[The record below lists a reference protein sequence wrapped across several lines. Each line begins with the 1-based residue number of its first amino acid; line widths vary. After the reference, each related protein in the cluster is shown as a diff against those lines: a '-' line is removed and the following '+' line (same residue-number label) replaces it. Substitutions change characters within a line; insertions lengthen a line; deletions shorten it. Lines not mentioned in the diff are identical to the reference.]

1 MVKNVVNPYSEDV
14 ENVKDVVE
22 KSPSAKRELDR
33 LFIEKRRT
41 MKTKTQLIKEMSD
54 DVALKIAQEIK
65 SYENSRE

>member
-1 MVKNVVNPYSEDV
+1 
-14 ENVKDVVE
+14 
-22 KSPSAKRELDR
+22 
-33 LFIEKRRT
+33 